1 MITYATASD
10 AFDNVADST
19 WMKGRLETNIFTNMF
34 NVQLLC
40 MHVLH

>member
-10 AFDNVADST
+10 AFDNVADSM
-19 WMKGRLETNIFTNMF
+19 WMKGRLETNIF